1 MTQPIRVL
9 GISGSLRQ
17 GSYNSALLRAAG
29 HLLPEGMTL
38 DTADLSGIPL
48 YNDDVRA
55 QDYPDAVQD
64 FREQIS
70 AADALLIATP
80 EYNFSI
86 PGVLKNAIDWASRPD
101 ANKQVP
107 LKGKPV
113 AMLGAST
120 GLFGTVRAQHHLR
133 QVLVY
138 TDNPVVNTPQV
149 LVMTAKDKFDA
160 NLHLTDEAT
169 RGFLRDLLKNLAV
182 LVNVYRAQGQ
192 PAGV

>member
-1 MTQPIRVL
+1 MNQPIRVL

-17 GSYNSALLRAAG
+17 ASYNSALLRAAAHG
-29 HLLPEGMTL
+29 LPDGMTL
-38 DTADLSGIPL
+38 DLADLSAIPL

-55 QDYPDAVQD
+55 QGFPEAVQHL
-64 FREQIS
+64 REQIS

-80 EYNFSI
+80 EYNYSI
-86 PGVLKNAIDWASRPD
+86 PGVLKNALDWASRPD
-101 ANKQVP
+101 ASKHVP
-107 LKGKPV
+107 IKGKPV
-113 AMLGAST
+113 AMMGAST
-120 GLFGTVRAQHHLR
+120 GMFGTVRAQNHLR

-169 RGFLRDLLKNLAV
+169 RGFVRDLLKNLV
-182 LVNVYRAQGQ
+182 TLVHVYRAQSQ

>member
-29 HLLPEGMTL
+29 HLLPEGLTL

-55 QDYPDAVQD
+55 QGYPDAVQH

-101 ANKQVP
+101 PNKQVP

-113 AMLGAST
+113 AIMGAAT

-133 QVLVY
+133 QILVY

>member
-1 MTQPIRVL
+1 MDKPIRVL

-29 HLLPEGMTL
+29 HLLPDGMSL
-38 DTADLSGIPL
+38 EIADLTPIPM

-55 QDYPDAVQD
+55 HGFPEAVQHLRD
-64 FREQIS
+64 QIS

-101 ANKQVP
+101 ANKHVP
-107 LKGKPV
+107 LKAKPI
-113 AMLGAST
+113 ALMGAST
-120 GLFGTVRAQHHLR
+120 GMFGTVRAQHHLR
-133 QVLVY
+133 QVFVF
-138 TDNPVVNTPQV
+138 TDNPIVNAPQV
-149 LVMTAKDKFDA
+149 LVAGAKDKFDA

-169 RGFLRDLLKNLAV
+169 RGFMRDLLKNLGM
-182 LVNVYRAQGQ
+182 LVNVYRAQSQ

>member
-1 MTQPIRVL
+1 MNQPIRVL

-17 GSYNSALLRAAG
+17 ASYNSALLRAAG
-29 HLLPEGMTL
+29 HVLPDGMTL
-38 DTADLSGIPL
+38 ELADLSAIPL

-55 QDYPDAVQD
+55 QGFPEGVQH
-64 FREQIS
+64 FREQIT
-70 AADALLIATP
+70 AADALLVATP

-101 ANKQVP
+101 QNKQVP

-113 AMLGAST
+113 AIMGAST
-120 GLFGTVRAQHHLR
+120 GMFGTVRAQHHLR
-133 QVLVY
+133 QVFVF
-138 TDNPVVNTPQV
+138 TDNPIVNQPQV

-169 RGFLRDLLKNLAV
+169 RGFMRDLLKNLV
-182 LVNVYRAQGQ
+182 TLVNVYRLQKQ
-192 PAGV
+192 SVGV